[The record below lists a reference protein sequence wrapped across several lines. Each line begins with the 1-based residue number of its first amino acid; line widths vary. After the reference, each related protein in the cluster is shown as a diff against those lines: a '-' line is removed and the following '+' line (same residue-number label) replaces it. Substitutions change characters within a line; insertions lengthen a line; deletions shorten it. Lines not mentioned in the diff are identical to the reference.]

1 MSGAISRLTTYYP
14 TCNPPNAIG
23 LFVPMKLTKD
33 ILKQML
39 RAIANT
45 RPDEL
50 SCDECFERLDEF
62 AEQMLAGKDAEEAM
76 PLVKDHLNRCTAC
89 REEFEALLE
98 VLQATT
104 E

>member
-1 MSGAISRLTTYYP
+1 
-14 TCNPPNAIG
+14 
-23 LFVPMKLTKD
+23 MKLTKD

-39 RAIANT
+39 QAIAST

-50 SCDECFERLDEF
+50 TCEECFDRLDEF
-62 AEQMLAGKDAEEAM
+62 AEQVLAGKDAEEAM
-76 PLVKDHLNRCTAC
+76 PLVKDHLDRCSAC

>member
-1 MSGAISRLTTYYP
+1 
-14 TCNPPNAIG
+14 
-23 LFVPMKLTKD
+23 MKLTKD

-45 RPDEL
+45 RSDEL
-50 SCDECFERLDEF
+50 TCDECFERLDEF
-62 AEQMLAGKDAEEAM
+62 AEQKLAGKDAEEAM
-76 PLVKDHLNRCTAC
+76 PLVKDHLDRCDPC

-98 VLQATT
+98 ILRATA